1 MVLKPERTPTR
12 NPSRKSPIYRFV
24 TPERAIPLGAV
35 LLIFALWYLSTSL
48 GCANPLFLPTP
59 AAVWSAFVDIL
70 QSGYSGH
77 SLLYHLFQSMYR
89 LMAAQCWPLLPP
101 SPWVCYAVSPNSIR
115 AALDPIIEFY
125 RPLPPSLTTPC

>member
-70 QSGYSGH
+70 QSGYKVPLA
-77 SLLYHLFQSMYR
+77 SLSSFSEYVPTDGGAVL
-89 LMAAQCWPLLPP
+89 ATVTAIPLGMLCGF
-101 SPWVCYAVSPNSIR
+101 SK
-115 AALDPIIEFY
+115 LDPSS
-125 RPLPPSLTTPC
+125 P